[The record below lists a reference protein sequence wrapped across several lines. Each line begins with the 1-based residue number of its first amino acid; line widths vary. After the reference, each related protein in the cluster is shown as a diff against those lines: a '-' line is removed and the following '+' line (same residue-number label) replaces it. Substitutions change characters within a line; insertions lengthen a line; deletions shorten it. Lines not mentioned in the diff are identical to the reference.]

1 MDKSQ
6 AEQFWKKVDHIS
18 GGVEPILRHFLE
30 ANGFRNF
37 SSFLH
42 TSFDENLSNRMVQ
55 HVKSMKPDN
64 RYYKIL
70 TDWYDEPLEGF
81 ELLEGWKSS
90 LRTVFISMNSCDPS
104 LFMATA
110 KEVSPQ
116 QLQTQIQ
123 QQINKTNCIESITK
137 RMKESEADPK
147 FLPDLIEK
155 FQTKLFAKLKEF
167 DSGLPWNDKK
177 QIPISFV
184 CNFESGKKFEV
195 KCPYCSSALVVYWR
209 YQQATSNADVFYPKF
224 NDSNYFKHM
233 MRHWN
238 GNLNTTTGN
247 TRSAQKRKAD
257 DSLESSLQDT
267 FSNSE
272 EFILHSNIKIEDP
285 EW

>member
-1 MDKSQ
+1 
-6 AEQFWKKVDHIS
+6 
-18 GGVEPILRHFLE
+18 
-30 ANGFRNF
+30 
-37 SSFLH
+37 
-42 TSFDENLSNRMVQ
+42 MVQ

-64 RYYKIL
+64 RYYKVL

-81 ELLEGWKSS
+81 ELLEGWKSC

-123 QQINKTNCIESITK
+123 QQINKTNCIENITK

-167 DSGLPWNDKK
+167 DSGLPWHDKK
-177 QIPISFV
+177 QIPINFV

-238 GNLNTTTGN
+238 GNLNTTPGN
-247 TRSAQKRKAD
+247 TRSAVSEFLFFGSICRLKF
-257 DSLESSLQDT
+257 DT
-267 FSNSE
+267 ITDFK
-272 EFILHSNIKIEDP
+272 FINIFKIVLKIFFKKFISAKEKSRRLP
-285 EW
+285 RILPSGYIFKFRGVHTAIQYKN